1 MTKFETWLEELRI
14 LADEFRLKLTEDR
27 LIYYLYFTEGFSPKE
42 VVDNIKESNEINR
55 KARREVLSELL
66 N

>member
-1 MTKFETWLEELRI
+1 MTKFEMWFGELRI
-14 LADEFRLKLTEDR
+14 LAAEVGLKLTEDE

-55 KARREVLSELL
+55 KARLEVLSELL